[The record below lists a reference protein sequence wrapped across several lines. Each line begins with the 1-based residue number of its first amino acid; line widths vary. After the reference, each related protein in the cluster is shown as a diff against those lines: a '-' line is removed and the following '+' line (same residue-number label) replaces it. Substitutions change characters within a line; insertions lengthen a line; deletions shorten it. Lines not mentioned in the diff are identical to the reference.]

1 MVTTERQKPAA
12 LVHYVTV
19 RDAVERLNTP
29 ERTIR
34 RWIEKGKLTSI
45 RDAAGFVRID
55 LADIE
60 QILQDRPTMVPSLQ
74 EQVTS
79 LLTRIEDLEDQMQ
92 EQSAQIA
99 VLRQQLEQGGGQRH
113 HVHAPAAQ
121 STWEKR
127 GLPEGTEHL
136 VTFVKMHQP
145 QNKMTI
151 YAIKQLFAEGK
162 IALTIYQREEGA
174 QRNKQEWWITR
185 EQHLQL
191 VEYFQQHAISYS
203 PCTHCKQMTAHTLLS
218 LAPVSDGQETALPH
232 E

>member
-1 MVTTERQKPAA
+1 MATTERQKPVAP
-12 LVHYVTV
+12 LVRYVTV
-19 RDAVERLNTP
+19 HDAIDRLNVT
-29 ERTIR
+29 ERTVR
-34 RWIEKGKLTSI
+34 RWMKKGRLTSI
-45 RDAAGFVRID
+45 KDASGFKQVN

-60 QILQDRPTMVPSLQ
+60 QILQDKPTTVPSLR
-74 EQVTS
+74 EQLTD
-79 LLTRIEDLEDQMQ
+79 LLTRVEEVEDQQQ

-99 VLRQQLEQGGGQRH
+99 ELRQQLEQGGQH
-113 HVHAPAAQ
+113 HRVHAPAAQ
-121 STWEKR
+121 SILEKR

-136 VTFVKMHQP
+136 VAFVKAHQP
-145 QNKMTI
+145 QHPMTI

-191 VEYFQQHAISYS
+191 VSYFQQHTVSYTA
-203 PCTHCKQMTAHTLLS
+203 CTQCNH
-218 LAPVSDGQETALPH
+218 LAAE